1 MDKELE
7 LLELIDQKLE
17 ELVFGFIDNFSTKV
31 SKEIQ
36 TALLDFIDTLDNDL
50 TISKRVERLASV
62 NKFKFE
68 LEKVIAGGALVDG
81 YKTLISDY
89 KELAK
94 VANEYFSLLSTNF
107 EKELYRELFKNS
119 ISFLKESL
127 TGAGITIN
135 VVGPIVNKLYQ
146 LNLTGS
152 ANKKELKAFIAD
164 YFKDN
169 GRIQRSIEQLTTDSL
184 YQMTSNYQLEVAKD
198 LKIEYFY
205 YAGTKIKTTR
215 NFCSERYGKVYTKKE
230 VESWADLTWSGKIQ
244 GTNKVSIF
252 TYRGGW
258 NCRHTLRPVSKT
270 FYNNLKK

>member
-17 ELVFGFIDNFSTKV
+17 ELVFAFIDNFSTKV

-36 TALLDFIDTLDNDL
+36 KALLDFIDTLDNDL
-50 TISKRVERLASV
+50 TVSKRVERLASI

-68 LEKVIAGGALVDG
+68 LEKVIAAGALADG

-107 EKELYRELFKNS
+107 EKELYKELFKNS
-119 ISFLKESL
+119 ITFLKESL
-127 TGAGITIN
+127 TGAGISIN
-135 VVGPIVNKLYQ
+135 VVDPIVKKLYELSINQ
-146 LNLTGS
+146 N

-169 GRIQRSIEQLTTDSL
+169 GRIQRNIEQLTTDSL

-198 LKIEYFY
+198 LNIQYFY

-215 NFCSERYGKVYTKKE
+215 SFCSERYGKVYTKKE
-230 VESWADLTWSGKIQ
+230 IESWADLTWSGKIQ